1 MLSLTGIHA
10 GYNGA
15 TVLRDITVHV
25 PDGAVVALVGAN
37 GAGKTTLL
45 RVATGIL
52 RPSSGSVFLDGA
64 DLTSASPNDRAAAG
78 ICYIP
83 EGRSVFPNLTVKEN
97 LTLFGRRGGGTQP
110 IDQVLE
116 TFPGLK
122 RRIGQ
127 LAGTMSG
134 GEQQM
139 LAVGRAYL
147 SAPKVVL
154 LDEVSTG
161 LAPKIVDEIFVS
173 LEQMAAAGFSL
184 LLVEQYVTKAL
195 SIADY
200 VCVLAQ
206 GRLSFAGEP
215 PEVEK
220 ADLTQAYLGAATG
233 VR

>member
-1 MLSLTGIHA
+1 MLSLVGIRA

-15 TVLRDITVHV
+15 TVLQDITVHV

-45 RVATGIL
+45 RVASGVL
-52 RPSSGSVFLDGA
+52 RPSLGAVFLDGA
-64 DLTSASPNDRAAAG
+64 DLTAAGPNDRAAAG

-83 EGRSVFPNLTVKEN
+83 EGRSVFPTLTVKEN
-97 LTLFGRRGGGTQP
+97 LKLFGRRGGGGAP
-110 IDQVLE
+110 VDQVIDD
-116 TFPGLK
+116 FPALK
-122 RRIGQ
+122 PRLGQ

-139 LAVGRAYL
+139 LAIARAYL
-147 SAPKVVL
+147 SSPKVVL

-161 LAPKIVDEIFVS
+161 LAPRIVDEIFVS
-173 LEQMAAAGFSL
+173 LERMAATGFSL

-215 PEVEK
+215 SEVAE
-220 ADLTQAYLGAATG
+220 ADLAQAYLGAGTG
-233 VR
+233 RR